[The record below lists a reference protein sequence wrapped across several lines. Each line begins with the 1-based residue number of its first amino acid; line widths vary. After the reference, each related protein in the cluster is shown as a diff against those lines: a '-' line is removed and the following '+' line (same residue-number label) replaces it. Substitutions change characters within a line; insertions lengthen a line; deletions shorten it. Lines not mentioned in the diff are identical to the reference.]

1 MDCAEARISLGV
13 YVLGAIEPS
22 ERAMVDAH
30 LATCR
35 DCRDELAGLAGL
47 PALLARVSTEEAAAL
62 AMMDGPPLEA
72 GAEAAEAPRELL
84 ATVIDL
90 TTARRRRRR
99 WLEAG
104 LGAAAALV
112 IAVGV
117 FAGLRIGSG
126 SSAPSVSTASPQY
139 AGQPNSSWRTASG
152 ATDGM
157 TAAVSY
163 RSMGW
168 GTELDTE
175 VKGIPEGTKCDL
187 WVTDSAGKRV
197 LAGSWVTDDDEGK
210 VWYPGATAVSASQL
224 ASFQVT
230 VGSKVIEVTA

>member
-62 AMMDGPPLEA
+62 AMMDGPPPEA
-72 GAEAAEAPRELL
+72 VPEAAEPPRELL
-84 ATVIDL
+84 ATVLDL

-117 FAGLRIGSG
+117 FAGLHIGSG

-139 AGQPNSSWRTASG
+139 AGPPNSSWHTASG
-152 ATDGM
+152 TTDGL

-175 VKGIPEGTKCDL
+175 VKGIPVGTKCDL

-210 VWYPGATAVSASQL
+210 VWYPGATGVSASQL

-230 VGSKVIEVTA
+230 VGSKVIEVRA